1 MFHHFFIDDS
11 FVFACSSTLMAAK
24 MASNYQVYSLLYVAS
39 GRWIPGLLA
48 MSPVHSAQTM

>member
-24 MASNYQVYSLLYVAS
+24 MASNYQVYSLYVAS
-39 GRWIPGLLA
+39 GRWIPVLLA